1 MVNKDYVPDRGD
13 IIWLTFTPLAGHE
26 QMGRRPAL
34 VLSHKLYNQKTKLAI
49 VCPITSKVKGY
60 PFEVV
65 VECRSIN
72 GAVLSDQIKNLDW
85 KERKAEF
92 IEKADIDAIEEVI
105 GKIKALI
112 IA

>member
-1 MVNKDYVPDRGD
+1 MKNDYVPDRGD
-13 IIWLTFTPLAGHE
+13 IIWLTFTPQAGHE

-34 VLSHKLYNQKTKLAI
+34 VLSHKLYNQKTQLVI
-49 VCPITSKVKGY
+49 VCPITSKIKGY
-60 PFEVV
+60 PFEVII
-65 VECRSIN
+65 ECKSIN

-85 KERKAEF
+85 KERQAEF

-112 IA
+112 IE